1 MENFHD
7 REVMIRDPDPVFS
20 WIWIRS
26 RKIMDPD
33 PVCPEVIYGLQ
44 HPAYRVIY
52 WPGHQ
57 KYP

>member
-1 MENFHD
+1 
-7 REVMIRDPDPVFS
+7 MIWDPDQVFF
-20 WIWIRS
+20 WIRIWS

-33 PVCPEVIYGLQ
+33 PVCPKVIYGLQ
-44 HPAYRVIY
+44 NPAYRVIY